1 MVEIIKMSF
10 FGNPNIG
17 VYAYV
22 NDKVALL
29 PPGLPRDDINEMASV
44 LKVEVVETKIAGT
57 VLNGVLVAGNDKAI
71 ILPRIVYDEE
81 LEYIKSVV
89 KNHGIDLAIYVSKS
103 RYTALGNLLAC
114 NNKGC
119 IASPLIEEYELK
131 EIRDVLG
138 VEVVKA
144 KIVNMDVPGGVLV
157 ITDSGGIVHP
167 DASEDD
173 LNLIK
178 HVTKVIAERAT
189 VNAGIPYVKS
199 GLLANNKGV
208 VVGGNTTGPE
218 LLRIKAGFES
228 GGEAHEHGG

>member
-10 FGNPNIG
+10 FGNVNIG

-22 NDKVALL
+22 NDKIAVL
-29 PPGLPRDDINEMASV
+29 PIGIPRDDVEEISSV
-44 LKVEVVETKIAGT
+44 LGALPIEAKIAGT
-57 VLNGVLVAGNDKAI
+57 LLNGVFLAGNSYAI
-71 ILPRIVYDEE
+71 IVPHVIFNEE
-81 LEYIKSVV
+81 LAKLVEAVKS
-89 KNHGIDLAIYVSKS
+89 HGLDITVYVSES

-119 IASPLIEEYELK
+119 IASPLIEER
-131 EIRDVLG
+131 EIKKLVDVLG

-144 KIVNMDVPGGVLV
+144 RLVNMDVPGSVLV
-157 ITDSGGIVHP
+157 INDRGGVIHP
-167 DASEDD
+167 DASDEDLKLVKD
-173 LNLIK
+173 VVKI
-178 HVTKVIAERAT
+178 HVERAT

-218 LLRIKAGFES
+218 LLRIKAGFE
-228 GGEAHEHGG
+228 GGPA

>member
-10 FGNPNIG
+10 FGNVNIG

-22 NDKVALL
+22 NDKIAVL
-29 PPGLPRDDINEMASV
+29 PIGIPRDDVEEISSV
-44 LKVEVVETKIAGT
+44 LGALPIEAKIAGT
-57 VLNGVLVAGNDKAI
+57 LLNGVFLTGNSYAI
-71 ILPRIVYDEE
+71 IVPHVIFSEE
-81 LEYIKSVV
+81 LAKLVEAVKS
-89 KNHGIDLAIYVSKS
+89 HGLDITVYVPES

-119 IASPLIEEYELK
+119 IASPLIEEH
-131 EIRDVLG
+131 EIKKLVDVLG

-144 KIVNMDVPGGVLV
+144 RLVNMDVPGSVLV
-157 ITDSGGIVHP
+157 INDRGGVIHP
-167 DASEDD
+167 DASDEDLKLVKD
-173 LNLIK
+173 VVKI
-178 HVTKVIAERAT
+178 HVERAT

-218 LLRIKAGFES
+218 LLRIKAGFE
-228 GGEAHEHGG
+228 GGPA